1 MPQPALREFRT
12 IVQPELQPSQ
22 EVVQLAAEGPAMTDA
37 LEGFAASVA
46 RSGQLAPE
54 GDLRLKA
61 LGSKKTL
68 MLSAMVSGNCVQ
80 ACQAGMMP

>member
-22 EVVQLAAEGPAMTDA
+22 EAVQFAAEGPAMTDA
-37 LEGFAASVA
+37 LEGLAASVA
-46 RSGQLAPE
+46 RSGQLVTE
-54 GDLRLKA
+54 GYWRLKA

-80 ACQAGMMP
+80 ACRASMMP